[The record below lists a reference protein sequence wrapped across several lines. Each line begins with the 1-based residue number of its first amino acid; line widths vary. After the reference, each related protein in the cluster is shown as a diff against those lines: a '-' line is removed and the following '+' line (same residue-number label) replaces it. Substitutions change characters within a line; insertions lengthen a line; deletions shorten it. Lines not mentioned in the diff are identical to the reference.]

1 MIDRK
6 KRLRITQ
13 ITLLILGSIIIFYTY
28 LNTDK
33 QNKTKEIII
42 SEETYMIVKSMYDFL
57 KPVEINA
64 KGFSRKIKYFE
75 INMEE
80 SSKMHFSNISGL
92 GYELVINEDLFEKK
106 SLKELKIKLE
116 KLKK

>member
-6 KRLRITQ
+6 KKLRITQ

-42 SEETYMIVKSMYDFL
+42 SEET
-57 KPVEINA
+57 
-64 KGFSRKIKYFE
+64 
-75 INMEE
+75 
-80 SSKMHFSNISGL
+80 
-92 GYELVINEDLFEKK
+92 KK
-106 SLKELKIKLE
+106 K
-116 KLKK
+116 